1 MAIVCPSCGQ
11 EAEEAV
17 FCPRCGA
24 ALQPRP
30 CRRCGAD
37 ALPGAGFCVEC
48 GAPLGGNP
56 RGGSDRRWLWAG
68 WGLALIAV
76 AAAGYLALRP
86 PPPRL
91 RLTPVDTAGAA
102 GVDLR
107 ALTPRQ
113 AADRLFDRVARAAE
127 AGDTA
132 QLRFFLPMARAAY
145 ARLPVLD
152 ADARYHVAV
161 LALLAGDPSAAAAQ
175 ADTILADQPNHLL
188 GLLAAADAARARGDA
203 AAFARYRD
211 RFARAY
217 PAEIR
222 RDRPEYRDHRP
233 LLEAARP
240 RP

>member
-1 MAIVCPSCGQ
+1 MSTACPSCGA
-11 EAEEAV
+11 EATGAA

-30 CRRCGAD
+30 CRRCGAEG
-37 ALPGAGFCVEC
+37 LPGARFCIEC
-48 GAPLGGNP
+48 GAPLGAAPARAGRP
-56 RGGSDRRWLWAG
+56 WLWAG
-68 WGLALIAV
+68 WAVALVAV

-86 PPPRL
+86 PAARL
-91 RLTPVDTAGAA
+91 QLTPLDTTAA
-102 GVDLR
+102 TRVDLR

-161 LALLAGDPSAAAAQ
+161 LALLAGEPAVAAAQ
-175 ADTILADQPNHLL
+175 ADTILAADPNHLL
-188 GLLAAADAARARGDA
+188 GLLAAADAARARGDTV
-203 AAFARYRD
+203 AFARYRD

-217 PAEIR
+217 PSEIR
-222 RDRPEYRDHRP
+222 GDRPEYRDHRP